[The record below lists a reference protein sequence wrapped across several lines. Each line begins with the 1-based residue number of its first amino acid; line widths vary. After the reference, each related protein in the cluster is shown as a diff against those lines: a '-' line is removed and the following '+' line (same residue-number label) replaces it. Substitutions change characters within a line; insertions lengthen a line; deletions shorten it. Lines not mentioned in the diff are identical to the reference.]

1 MISSPESLL
10 NDLDDSQRAA
20 AMALN
25 GPVRIVACAGAG
37 KTRTITRRIA
47 YACAKGEWDEN
58 RVLAVTFSVKAAKE
72 MQERLKKLGVNNATV
87 ATFHSAALKHL
98 RKVWD
103 SVCSAPFPRIM
114 DDPKEVTEQALIHYT
129 DLANM
134 TSVQIRDII
143 SEIDW
148 AKVSLIAPDDYAKA
162 YACVHRELPA
172 GLDVKQFV
180 EVYKAYEIEK
190 NTRNLIDFNDLLL
203 LTCHILRSFP
213 NAAKQ
218 IRSLIGW
225 VTVDEYQDVSP
236 LQHELLVLW
245 LGDNRNICVVGD
257 PAQTIY
263 SFAGASSYDL
273 LEFPKEFAP
282 IYADIS
288 LNTDYRSTERIVGLA
303 NRVLSQSA
311 CRRDY
316 LKLKSNIKG
325 GARVSKSIYNTDY
338 DEALSV
344 AQQISKAVK
353 SGDALPTDFAILT
366 RTNVQQNMFCRT
378 LGSLGLHF
386 SVKKD
391 AGLQPDVLDNNID
404 NTEVSNSNS
413 SVAGDLSFA
422 DTDNKFVDNV
432 SEKKHVDLIKKSL
445 LPVTISTIHASKG
458 LEFKHVF
465 LVGCSEGLLPFGSS
479 VSRSED
485 EDEEERRL
493 MYVAITRA
501 EKTLH
506 ISYSLCKDYGSGMQ
520 RTVSHFLE

>member
-1 MISSPESLL
+1 M
-10 NDLDDSQRAA
+10 
-20 AMALN
+20 
-25 GPVRIVACAGAG
+25 
-37 KTRTITRRIA
+37 
-47 YACAKGEWDEN
+47 
-58 RVLAVTFSVKAAKE
+58 
-72 MQERLKKLGVNNATV
+72 
-87 ATFHSAALKHL
+87 
-98 RKVWD
+98 
-103 SVCSAPFPRIM
+103 
-114 DDPKEVTEQALIHYT
+114 
-129 DLANM
+129 
-134 TSVQIRDII
+134 
-143 SEIDW
+143 
-148 AKVSLIAPDDYAKA
+148 
-162 YACVHRELPA
+162 
-172 GLDVKQFV
+172 
-180 EVYKAYEIEK
+180 
-190 NTRNLIDFNDLLL
+190 LL

-465 LVGCSEGLLPFGSS
+465 WLAVLKVFFLLDLLLVE
-479 VSRSED
+479 VKMRMKKNAD
-485 EDEEERRL
+485 
-493 MYVAITRA
+493 
-501 EKTLH
+501 
-506 ISYSLCKDYGSGMQ
+506 LCMLQ
-520 RTVSHFLE
+520 